1 MTNTESMTNSSTPPR
16 ALTRTVSP
24 ARRAQNTIM
33 LVLVGVGTAIVLLP
47 LFLILFQVVYNG
59 VTALNLEFFLES
71 ERDASVL
78 TGGGGVLNAIVG
90 TLMMVGIALVIGLV
104 VGISTGIFLSEYR
117 EHPLV
122 PTVRVMSDVLTGI
135 PAIVV
140 GLVIY
145 GLMVTTRAPGYSGLA
160 GGVAL
165 GLIMIPIIVR
175 ATEEVLKLVPTSI
188 REAGLAL
195 GLPRWKVT
203 MQIVLPAASSGI
215 ITGAIL
221 GVARVSGEAA
231 PLIFT
236 AFGNP
241 DLVWN
246 LLQPMSAL
254 PYAVYNLAFKALTPA
269 QNAQAWSGA
278 LVLLV
283 IILSANLA
291 ARYFSRTRN
300 GGQPRAKP
308 LTQAAATKA

>member
-1 MTNTESMTNSSTPPR
+1 VTNTENIVTEKT
-16 ALTRTVSP
+16 ATRGLARTLSP
-24 ARRAQNTIM
+24 ARRAQNSIM
-33 LVLVGVGTAIVLLP
+33 FGLIGLGTAIVLVP
-47 LFLILFQVVYNG
+47 LFLILFQVIYNG
-59 VTALNLEFFLES
+59 VSNLTLDFFVQS
-71 ERDASVL
+71 ERNMSMIS
-78 TGGGGVLNAIVG
+78 GGGGVLNAIVG
-90 TLMMVGIALVIGLV
+90 TLLMVAVALLIGLV
-104 VGISTGIFLSEYR
+104 VGIATGIFLSEYR

-122 PTVRVMSDVLTGI
+122 GTVRVMSDVLTGI

-145 GLMVTTRAPGYSGLA
+145 GLMVTTKAPGYSGLA

-203 MQIVLPAASSGI
+203 LSIVLPAASSGI
-215 ITGAIL
+215 VTGAIL

-241 DLVWN
+241 DLVTN

-269 QNAQAWSGA
+269 QNDQAWSGA
-278 LVLLV
+278 LVLMT
-283 IILSANLA
+283 IILTANLL
-291 ARYFSRTRN
+291 ARFFSR
-300 GGQPRAKP
+300 PRTYKAQTPKP
-308 LTQAAATKA
+308 APSITKM

>member
-1 MTNTESMTNSSTPPR
+1 MTQTESIVDNSSRTR
-16 ALTRTVSP
+16 GLTRTLSP

-33 LVLVGVGTAIVLLP
+33 FVLIGLGTAIVLVP
-47 LFLILFQVVYNG
+47 LFLILFQVIYNG
-59 VTALNLEFFLES
+59 VSNLTLDFFVKS
-71 ERDASVL
+71 ERDTSMI
-78 TGGGGVLNAIVG
+78 TGGGGILNAIVG
-90 TLMMVGIALVIGLV
+90 TLLMVAVALVIGLV
-104 VGISTGIFLSEYR
+104 VGIATGIFLSEYR

-122 PTVRVMSDVLTGI
+122 GTVRVMSDVLTGI

-145 GLMVTTRAPGYSGLA
+145 GLMVTTKAPGYSGLA

-203 MQIVLPAASSGI
+203 MQIVLPAASTGI
-215 ITGAIL
+215 VTGAIL

-241 DLVWN
+241 DLVTN

-278 LVLLV
+278 LVLMV
-283 IILSANLA
+283 IILTANLL
-291 ARYFSRTRN
+291 ARFFSRPRSNTPR
-300 GGQPRAKP
+300 RAKAIVP
-308 LTQAAATKA
+308 SIAKS

>member
-1 MTNTESMTNSSTPPR
+1 MTNTDPQLAANTVTTR

-24 ARRAQNTIM
+24 ARRAQNLVMYGLVVVGTGI
-33 LVLVGVGTAIVLLP
+33 VLVP

-59 VTALNLEFFLES
+59 AANLNLDFFVKS
-71 ERDASVL
+71 ERDTSMI

-90 TLMMVGIALVIGLV
+90 TFLMVAVALVIGLV

-122 PTVRVMSDVLTGI
+122 PTVRIMSDVLTGI

-145 GLMVTTRAPGYSGLA
+145 GLMITTRAPGYSGLA

-278 LVLLV
+278 LVLMT
-283 IILSANLA
+283 IILTANLL
-291 ARYFSRTRN
+291 ARFFGRPRN
-300 GGQPRAKP
+300 GTPRARRVTPSIAK
-308 LTQAAATKA
+308 T